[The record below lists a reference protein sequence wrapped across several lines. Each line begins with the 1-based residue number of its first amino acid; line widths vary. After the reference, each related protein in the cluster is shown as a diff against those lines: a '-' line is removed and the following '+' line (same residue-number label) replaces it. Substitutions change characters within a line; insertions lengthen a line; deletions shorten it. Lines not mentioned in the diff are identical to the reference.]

1 MTVTVTSNKKNT
13 SAVLHFNANATVIVA
28 GNSSQSNVAMSDE
41 VLTGATIV
49 QSFWGVDGT
58 GSIQVKRDTTLIAVY
73 DSTGFKDYAGSG
85 MPLNVVPT
93 GNINV
98 TFIGTSNAYL
108 MLEVQKQGTFNTSP
122 YNIT

>member
-73 DSTGFKDYAGSG
+73 DSTGFKDYAGCG

-98 TFIGTSNAYL
+98 TFVGTSNAYL